1 MRGVRSAVG
10 CDSWSWQTTGQDAET
25 EGAERMASNAVA
37 EEDGGQ
43 ELQTAA
49 IIGAGTMGRQIA
61 ALIAASGR
69 PVRMWDADPGM
80 LAAARERIAA
90 ETRTLPDLPRY
101 AHHQFHLD
109 PPTDLDDLLTRIVIA
124 ESLVDA
130 VAGADIVIEAVRE
143 DLDTKLALFAELS
156 RLAPDA
162 ILTTNSSSLPSS
174 QIAPAVQDPGRF
186 LNTHFFAPVW
196 SRPMVELMGSG
207 ATRPEVMEAVERF
220 GKSLGLVT
228 AVVRGDSKGFII
240 NRVWRAVKRESL
252 RVVDEGHADP
262 ADVDRLWML
271 FFGTP
276 YGPFGIMDMVGLDV
290 VADIETS
297 YQKVATDPA
306 DQPSAI
312 LHEKLKEG
320 ALGEKSGRGFYSHPD
335 PEYTQAGW
343 LSGEV
348 GRDG

>member
-1 MRGVRSAVG
+1 MNSEV
-10 CDSWSWQTTGQDAET
+10 
-25 EGAERMASNAVA
+25 VA
-37 EEDGGQ
+37 GEDGRR
-43 ELQTAA
+43 ELNTAA
-49 IIGAGTMGRQIA
+49 VIGAGTMGRQIA
-61 ALIAASGR
+61 SLIAGSGR
-69 PVRMWDADPGM
+69 PVHIWDADPRI
-80 LAAARERIAA
+80 LAAARERIAT
-90 ETRTLPDLPRY
+90 ETRTLPELPRY
-101 AHHQFHLD
+101 AHHQFRLE
-109 PPTDLDDLLTRIVIA
+109 PPTELDALIGRISLA
-124 ESLVDA
+124 ESLTDA

-156 RLAPDA
+156 RLAPVA

-174 QIAPAVQDPGRF
+174 QIAPAVDDPGRL
-186 LNTHFFAPVW
+186 LNMHFFAPVW

-207 ATRPEVMEAVERF
+207 ATRPEVMAAAERF

-297 YQKVATDPA
+297 YQRVATDPA
-306 DQPSAI
+306 DKPSAV

-320 ALGEKSGRGFYSHPD
+320 NLGEKSGRGFYSHPD
-335 PEYTQAGW
+335 PEYTRAGW
-343 LSGEV
+343 LTGEDEL
-348 GRDG
+348 DGQ

>member
-1 MRGVRSAVG
+1 M
-10 CDSWSWQTTGQDAET
+10 DSE
-25 EGAERMASNAVA
+25 AVA
-37 EEDGGQ
+37 GADGGR
-43 ELQTAA
+43 ELNRAA

-61 ALIAASGR
+61 SLIAGSGR
-69 PVRMWDADPGM
+69 PVRIWDADPRM
-80 LAAARERIAA
+80 LAAARERIAT

-101 AHHQFHLD
+101 AHHQFRLE
-109 PPTDLDDLLTRIVIA
+109 PPTELDALIGRISLA
-124 ESLVDA
+124 ESLTDA
-130 VAGADIVIEAVRE
+130 VAGANIVIEAVRE

-156 RLAPDA
+156 RLAPVA

-174 QIAPAVQDPGRF
+174 QIAPAVDDPGRL

-207 ATRPEVMEAVERF
+207 ATRPEVMWAVERF
-220 GKSLGLVT
+220 AKSLGLGT
-228 AVVRGDSKGFII
+228 AIVRGDSKGFII

-297 YQKVATDPA
+297 YQKVATDPS
-306 DQPSAI
+306 DQPSAV
-312 LHEKLKEG
+312 LHEKLAEG
-320 ALGEKSGRGFYSHPD
+320 DLGEKSGRGFYSHPD
-335 PEYTQAGW
+335 PEYTRAGW
-343 LSGEV
+343 LAGVAE
-348 GRDG
+348 DEEQ

>member
-1 MRGVRSAVG
+1 
-10 CDSWSWQTTGQDAET
+10 
-25 EGAERMASNAVA
+25 MASGAVA
-37 EEDGGQ
+37 GEDGGR
-43 ELQTAA
+43 ELKTAA
-49 IIGAGTMGRQIA
+49 VIGAGTMGRQIA
-61 ALIAASGR
+61 ALIAGSGR
-69 PVRMWDADPGM
+69 TVRMWDADPAM

-101 AHHQFHLD
+101 AHHQFRLE
-109 PPTDLDDLLTRIVIA
+109 PPDDLEAMLTRIVVA
-124 ESLVDA
+124 ESLADA
-130 VAGADIVIEAVRE
+130 LAGANIVIEAVRE

-156 RLAPDA
+156 RLAPEA

-174 QIAPAVQDPGRF
+174 QIAPAVEDPGRL

-207 ATRPEVMEAVERF
+207 ATRPEVMAAVERF
-220 GKSLGLVT
+220 AKSLGLVT

-297 YQKVATDPA
+297 YQKVATDPS
-306 DQPSAI
+306 DQPSAV
-312 LHEKLKEG
+312 LHEKLPQG
-320 ALGEKSGRGFYSHPD
+320 NLGEKTGRGFYSHPD
-335 PEYTQAGW
+335 PEYTRAGW
-343 LSGEV
+343 LTGDE
-348 GRDG
+348 GDEA